1 MAFDLHRAL
10 RQLRRQRA
18 VPAPVRRDDRDLP
31 FVEDTALVG
40 PPLLLDTCV
49 YLDVLQGRSPEVLD
63 RLLQARLNHHSAVC
77 LAELSH
83 AFGRLDPAH
92 PGIRAVLRQLSATID
107 DVPAHWVMTPDAET
121 WGAAGI
127 LAGMLFRLGG
137 FQAGQEKTC
146 LHDALLHLQARK
158 AGLMLV
164 TRNLRDFDLLD
175 QLLPGGRLLF
185 YRTA

>member
-1 MAFDLHRAL
+1 LAFDLGHAL
-10 RQLRRQRA
+10 RRLRAQRA
-18 VPAPVRRDDRDLP
+18 GPPPVRRHDAELP
-31 FVEDTALVG
+31 FVEKAAAVG

-49 YLDVLQGRSPEVLD
+49 YLDVLQGRSPDALD
-63 RLLQARLNHHSAVC
+63 RLLGTRVSYHSAVC
-77 LAELSH
+77 VAELTH
-83 AFGRLDPAH
+83 AFGLLDPAH
-92 PGIRAVLRQLSATID
+92 PGTRAVLAQLSATVGDI
-107 DVPAHWVMTPDAET
+107 PARRIVVPDADA
-121 WGAAGI
+121 WGTAGA

-146 LHDALLHLQARK
+146 LNDALIHLQARK

-185 YRTA
+185 YRSA